1 VHDEVVLTELHV
13 GIVDRPGRREAA
25 LVHLRQFSS
34 ASRVTAGAAG
44 FLTLIQQSARAAWYG
59 EPRRFDTMPS
69 HPSAQAC
76 L

>member
-1 VHDEVVLTELHV
+1 MAGSSTDQ
-13 GIVDRPGRREAA
+13 GSGKRPLR
-25 LVHLRQFSS
+25 HLLQFSW

-44 FLTLIQQSARAAWYG
+44 FLTFIQQPARPAWYG

-69 HPSAQAC
+69 QPSAQAC